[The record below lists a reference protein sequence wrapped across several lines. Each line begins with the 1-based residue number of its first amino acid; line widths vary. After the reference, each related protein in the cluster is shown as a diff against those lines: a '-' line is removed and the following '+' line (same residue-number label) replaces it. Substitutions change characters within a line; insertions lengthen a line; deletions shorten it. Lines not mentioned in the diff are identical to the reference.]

1 MSSNMNDDAAIRV
14 DGLGKCYQIYET
26 PRDRLKQM
34 VLPRLRGLLGL
45 KKKSYFKEFW
55 AIQSV
60 SFEVKRGES
69 VGIIGRNGSGKST
82 LLQIICGTLNPT
94 QGSVHTRG
102 RIAALLE
109 LGSGFNPE
117 FTGREN
123 VFLNASVLGLSQSE
137 IASRYEQIVSFADI
151 GSFVDQPVK
160 TYSSG
165 MMVRLAFA
173 VIAHVDA
180 DILVIDEAL
189 AVGDAV
195 FTQKCMRFLRNFMET
210 GTVLFVTHDT
220 NAVTSFCQHAVLLAR
235 GAVVTSGPAK
245 PVVEKYLELNY
256 LETQKVELG
265 VLERDR
271 VQTPVPG
278 AAARGEYRDM
288 RADFINSTSLR
299 NDVKVFAFDE
309 RAADFGAGGAE
320 LGHVLVL
327 DAEGRSLVYV
337 VGGEDVVLEI
347 AFKAKQSIERPI
359 IGFTFKDRLGQA
371 IFVDNTY
378 VAMRDRQVRVGA
390 GQIVVARFEFRFPV
404 LPPGEYSLSPA
415 IADGT
420 QEEHVQLQWVHDAL
434 ILQVESSPVWLG
446 LIGLPMR
453 NISLAVA
460 SPG

>member
-1 MSSNMNDDAAIRV
+1 MNDDAAIRV
-14 DGLGKCYQIYET
+14 DGLGKCYHIYET

-34 VLPRLRGLLGL
+34 VLPRLCGLLGL
-45 KKKSYFKEFW
+45 KEKSYFKEFW
-55 AIQSV
+55 AVQSV

-137 IASRYEQIVSFADI
+137 IASRYEQIVSFAEI

-195 FTQKCMRFLRNFMET
+195 FTQKCMRFLRKFMET

-220 NAVTSFCQHAVLLAR
+220 DAVTSFCQHAVLLAR

-245 PVVEKYLELNY
+245 RVVEKYLELNY

-265 VLERDR
+265 AAERAPAETR
-271 VQTPVPG
+271 VRQS
-278 AAARGEYRDM
+278 AARGEYRDM

-299 NDVKVFAFDE
+299 NDVKVFKFDE
-309 RAADFGAGGAE
+309 HAGDFGAGGAE
-320 LGHVLVL
+320 LAHILIL
-327 DAEGRSLVYV
+327 DVSGRSLAYV

-347 AFKAKQSIERPI
+347 AFEAKQFIERPI
-359 IGFTFKDRLGQA
+359 IGFTFKNRLGQA

-378 VAMRDRQVRVGA
+378 IAMRERQVRVEA
-390 GQIVVARFEFRFPV
+390 GQTVTARFEFRFPL

-420 QEEHVQLQWVHDAL
+420 QEEHVQLKWVHDAL
-434 ILQVESSPVWLG
+434 ILKVESSHVWLG

-453 NISLAVA
+453 NISLVVA
-460 SPG
+460 SGD